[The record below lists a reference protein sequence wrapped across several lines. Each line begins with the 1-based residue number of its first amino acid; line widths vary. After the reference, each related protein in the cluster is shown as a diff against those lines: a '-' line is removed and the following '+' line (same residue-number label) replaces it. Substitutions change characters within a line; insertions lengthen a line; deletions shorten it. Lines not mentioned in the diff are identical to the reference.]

1 MILLAGLLQS
11 PSLSSPGP
19 GCTCAPQVQRHA
31 GLFGVECVD
40 YPVLG
45 CGNIFSVQLEHIQ
58 ETLDNLQ

>member
-11 PSLSSPGP
+11 PSLFRGRL
-19 GCTCAPQVQRHA
+19 TCAPQVQRPA